1 MSEKGMLTL
10 EQLENGTST
19 DRVIMLKSLY
29 KTKHR
34 VQPAYNTT
42 KNWYEGVE
50 RLSDDDKKKLD
61 YWVEPHTTLK
71 LEDGYVF
78 DLNQEIDRINWK
90 WVKELKEVAMDFED
104 FQSSPKAMFYV
115 HIEGREAM
123 KSNASKTN
131 IFEAMKC
138 VMEDSPVNYANRALL
153 LGFDME
159 GENPEVIKEFLL
171 EQAANKDTNTRVLQV
186 YKSKSLAVQLLFLK
200 AEKKNIIV
208 KTPEGAYKFGL
219 QILGMTSEGSVA
231 FLQEAS
237 NKDVLSLLERE
248 VNPSYYKD
256 KASDKE
262 EKSKEFN
269 FNKKK
274 KEDK

>member
-10 EQLENGTST
+10 EQLENGSSA
-19 DRVIMLKSLY
+19 DRVIVLKSLY

-34 VQPAYNTT
+34 VQPAYDTT
-42 KNWYEGVE
+42 RNWYAGVD

-61 YWVEPHTTLK
+61 YWVEPNTTLK

-78 DLNQEIDRINWK
+78 DLSQEIDRINWK
-90 WVKELKEVAMDFED
+90 WVKELKEVSMDFEE

-123 KSNASKTN
+123 KSNASKSN
-131 IFEAMKC
+131 IYEAMKC

-171 EQAANKDTNTRVLQV
+171 EQAGNKHTNTKVLQV

-237 NKDVLSLLERE
+237 NKDVLDLLERE
-248 VNPSYYKD
+248 VNPDYYTEKV
-256 KASDKE
+256 SIQEKE
-262 EKSKEFN
+262 EYN

-274 KEDK
+274 KK